1 MDAILALVAEIFA
14 PLLGR
19 LIDHKNTRKKI
30 QWDRGFRLYGVGFT
44 VVGTIIAI
52 LFIADKDVDL
62 SGAVV
67 CAGPFIFIG
76 VTLLVIGI
84 VRKNNPWT

>member
-1 MDAILALVAEIFA
+1 MDSILQLIVEILG
-14 PLLGR
+14 PLLGD
-19 LIDHKNTRKKI
+19 LIGHKTTRKKI

-44 VVGTIIAI
+44 VVGMIIAF
-52 LFIADKDVDL
+52 LFIADKDIDP

-76 VTLLVIGI
+76 VILLVIGI
-84 VRKNNPWT
+84 LRKNNLWR